1 MKRDGKEEGFHRFKL
16 VLKGLIDG
24 VPLDKYGVL
33 MMGHKAFF
41 QVLYFIRET
50 HEGQPFS
57 MECQPVHLS
66 HYSIEMDDFFI

>member
-24 VPLDKYGVL
+24 VPLDKHGVL

-50 HEGQPFS
+50 H
-57 MECQPVHLS
+57 
-66 HYSIEMDDFFI
+66 